1 MEWTHLL
8 QIHSFHSLVHPLYY
22 IHHTTRDL
30 PHRHSGL
37 YPTGDCID
45 TASQAQE
52 VQALVLFADCVL
64 GVDLCDVV
72 VALLDCLLGDSIVS
86 FPSSSNCGFEV

>member
-8 QIHSFHSLVHPLYY
+8 QIHSFHSLVHSLHY

-30 PHRHSGL
+30 PHRYCGL

-45 TASQAQE
+45 TASQAQKVE
-52 VQALVLFADCVL
+52 ALVLFADCIL
-64 GVDLCDVV
+64 GVDLGDVV
-72 VALLDCLLGDSIVS
+72 VALLDCLWEIPLSA
-86 FPSSSNCGFEV
+86 FHHHRTAEFEI